1 MRTVIIFIACFGT
14 TFIAQAAAD
23 DPMAVLR
30 GKQEEYPG
38 DPALCEQLI
47 RQVDEGASINA
58 IQEEQLKQLNHPQLG
73 RLAWHVGVYQ
83 KACAMMVM
91 SRNRPDLWDQIER
104 VCAELKTAPSK
115 TVRNPREYQSP
126 EQATYNYIFE
136 CKSQLNTTEA
146 LINQELAELGE
157 PAEPEPWQ
165 LLDYELFVAY
175 QEKKKTA
182 HITDRTGNEKLS
194 HQLMQRVNDAAGEA
208 IKKEQL
214 EDLNRAQLQ
223 ELQKHIGVCREAYD
237 FVQEH
242 CCRQRKFWQHVN
254 RITAEMD
261 SLKAQLLQRAEKDS
275 EYPVRFSAI
284 KHLAREQ
291 ESVQALDERIRNQLN
306 SWDVKIDT
314 DVQGLLDVHI
324 TKRVPKSL

>member
-1 MRTVIIFIACFGT
+1 MRTVIIFIACFGI

-23 DPMAVLR
+23 DPMAALR

-38 DPALCEQLI
+38 DPVLCEQLI
-47 RQVDEGASINA
+47 RQIDEGTSMNA
-58 IQEEQLKQLNHPQLG
+58 IQEEQLRQLNYSQLG
-73 RLAWHVGVYQ
+73 HLAWHVGVYQ

-104 VCAELKTAPSK
+104 VCAELKTEPSK
-115 TVRNPREYQSP
+115 TVRNPKEYQTP
-126 EQATYNYIFE
+126 EQETYNYIFKR
-136 CKSQLNTTEA
+136 KSQLNTTEA
-146 LINQELAELGE
+146 LIKQELAELGE

-165 LLDYELFVAY
+165 LLDYELFVVY

-182 HITDRTGNEKLS
+182 HVMNRTGNEKLS
-194 HQLMQRVNDAAGEA
+194 NLLIQQINERAGET

-214 EDLNRAQLQ
+214 EHLDYMQLQ
-223 ELQKHIGVCREAYD
+223 ELQKHIGICREAYD

-242 CCRQRKFWQHVN
+242 CCRQRKFWQHVK

-261 SLKAQLLQRAEKDS
+261 SFKAQLLQRAEKDS
-275 EYPVRFSAI
+275 EHPVRFSAI

-291 ESVQALDERIRNQLN
+291 ESVQDLDARIRNQLN